1 MLLLLLLLLHARR
14 PTLSRDPSPDLR
26 RTEDFSKRPHECA
39 VDTKQL
45 LRGDLVS
52 AAAAAAAAA
61 VIMLVIPLVV
71 PLAVSVVSV
80 VSIVGVCAS
89 V

>member
-61 VIMLVIPLVV
+61 ASVIMLVIPLVV

-80 VSIVGVCAS
+80 VSIVGV
-89 V
+89 